1 MKKTFISSNLISVF
15 LVLFTVIGPQ
25 CIYSQKKN
33 KKSKRHKKEQVV
45 TNKNKKI
52 KTIKELTK
60 KSEKLEGLFTVYRDT
75 TTGKTKILIREEQ
88 IGKEYIYFSQVRDGV
103 LDAGMFR
110 GAYGR
115 SKVFKIVK
123 YFDKIEFVTQNH
135 SFYYDPSSEL
145 SKSSDANI
153 SEGIMAS
160 LKIEAKDSIK
170 GTFLINSDELFLKE
184 TFSQI
189 KRPRNPKSSPLAFK
203 LGKLSREKTKVSTIK
218 NYPENTYVVSN
229 YVYSSASVLNGG
241 SSAVTDGR
249 NVTIKIDHQLIEMP
263 KNNYV
268 PRFDDPRVGYFLTTV
283 NDMTTASPTPYP

>member
-1 MKKTFISSNLISVF
+1 MKNTIITIHKIILTCCCLHIIINFLKMKKTFISSNLISVF
-15 LVLFTVIGPQ
+15 FVLATLLGSYGA
-25 CIYSQKKN
+25 YSQKKN
-33 KKSKRHKKEQVV
+33 KESKKHRKEQVS
-45 TNKNKKI
+45 KSKSKKG
-52 KTIKELTK
+52 KTIRELTK

-103 LDAGMFR
+103 LDAGIFR

-145 SKSSDANI
+145 SNSSDANI

-170 GTFLINSDELFLKE
+170 GTFLINSDDLFLKE

-189 KRPRNPKSSPLAFK
+189 KRPRKPKSSPFAFK
-203 LGKLSREKTKVSTIK
+203 LGKPST
-218 NYPENTYVVSN
+218 Y
-229 YVYSSASVLNGG
+229 
-241 SSAVTDGR
+241 
-249 NVTIKIDHQLIEMP
+249 
-263 KNNYV
+263 
-268 PRFDDPRVGYFLTTV
+268 
-283 NDMTTASPTPYP
+283 